1 MCECLSFSVC
11 GPRAVCVCL
20 LSVSV
25 YVYVS
30 VLCVGGPLDLLARQ
44 VLCVYVCV
52 GVCLSVYV
60 SVCVGGPLDLLARQV
75 LCSAT
80 EVLARQVAENIERID
95 MGRD

>member
-44 VLCVYVCV
+44 VLC
-52 GVCLSVYV
+52 
-60 SVCVGGPLDLLARQV
+60 
-75 LCSAT
+75 SAT